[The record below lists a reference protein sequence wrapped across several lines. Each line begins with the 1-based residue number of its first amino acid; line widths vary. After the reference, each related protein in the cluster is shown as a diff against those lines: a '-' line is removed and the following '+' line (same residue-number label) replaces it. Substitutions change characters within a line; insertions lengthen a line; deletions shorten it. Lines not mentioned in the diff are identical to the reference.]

1 MSALEQYIAPFIL
14 CCLIV
19 AAAVQAIKQVTWL
32 KLGKERPAPLRHI
45 WRLSSLCIGAVAGLG
60 IPQFGW
66 YEGLAIGCG
75 AGVLSTSTVAYVQG
89 LIEKRTKA

>member
-32 KLGKERPAPLRHI
+32 KLGKERPAPLRHN
-45 WRLSSLCIGAVAGLG
+45 RLRRRCPKHQHRRIRAR
-60 IPQFGW
+60 PN
-66 YEGLAIGCG
+66 
-75 AGVLSTSTVAYVQG
+75 
-89 LIEKRTKA
+89 